1 MSAINALTG
10 GSNAA
15 GGTSRFTELTSEEFI
30 KIIFTELQN
39 QDPFKPNDSAAL
51 LEQLQS
57 IRSIESDMELS
68 KQLEGIVFQNQLASA
83 GNLIGKRVAGLTADN
98 ERIGGT
104 VKSVARN
111 GEEIALVLDNGWV
124 LPMENVEYIDQ
135 LPAPTGSGNGNGNGN
150 SGGTNPPAGN
160 NGNQNPTVSPTNVL
174 GNWGNSGSNASA
186 TDLNEDGKIDA
197 TDLALALGG

>member
-135 LPAPTGSGNGNGNGN
+135 LPAPTGSGNGNGN

-160 NGNQNPTVSPTNVL
+160 NGNQNPADQCAWKL
-174 GNWGNSGSNASA
+174 GQLRFKRIGNRSERGRQ
-186 TDLNEDGKIDA
+186 D
-197 TDLALALGG
+197 

>member
-1 MSAINALTG
+1 
-10 GSNAA
+10 
-15 GGTSRFTELTSEEFI
+15 
-30 KIIFTELQN
+30 
-39 QDPFKPNDSAAL
+39 L

-135 LPAPTGSGNGNGNGN
+135 LPAPTGSGNGNGN

-160 NGNQNPTVSPTNVL
+160 NGNQNPAVSPTNVL

-186 TDLNEDGKIDA
+186 TDLNDDGKIDA

>member
-135 LPAPTGSGNGNGNGN
+135 LPAPTGSGNT
-150 SGGTNPPAGN
+150 GGTNPPAGN
-160 NGNQNPTVSPTNVL
+160 NTQNPPVTPTNVL
-174 GNWGNSGSNASA
+174 GNWGNTGSNASA
-186 TDLNEDGKIDA
+186 TDLNGDGKIDA

>member
-30 KIIFTELQN
+30 RIIFTELQN

-98 ERIGGT
+98 ERIGGI

-135 LPAPTGSGNGNGNGN
+135 LPAPTGSGNGNGN

-160 NGNQNPTVSPTNVL
+160 NGNQNPAVTPTNVL
-174 GNWGNSGSNASA
+174 GNWGTSGSNGSA

-197 TDLALALGG
+197 ADLALALGG